1 MHWNSSCG
9 RNRAVWSTSTQG
21 GVKNEDQV
29 ASHRLAPW
37 RCSKIVKYHPFAR
50 PWTNTLASGH
60 SSIGFTDHHWIHTAV
75 YQIIF
80 AAQTFWGM
88 IDGFLAILL
97 PVRLGGH
104 LSGIVCQICKGG
116 MCLLQFCKAIS
127 FILSRPDM
135 VIAPWVTSIRDNFT
149 VISFTNI
156 SFNVLGVQRRTNI
169 KTYVYS

>member
-1 MHWNSSCG
+1 MHWNSFCG

-50 PWTNTLASGH
+50 PWTNTLASGL

-80 AAQTFWGM
+80 SAQTFGGWLMVSWQSCCQWDLG
-88 IDGFLAILL
+88 AICQ
-97 PVRLGGH
+97 G
-104 LSGIVCQICKGG
+104 LSAKYAKGG
-116 MCLLQFCKAIS
+116 CAPCNFAKRYLLYFHVPMWLS
-127 FILSRPDM
+127 HHELLRFETILP
-135 VIAPWVTSIRDNFT
+135 
-149 VISFTNI
+149 SFTTI
-156 SFNVLGVQRRTNI
+156 SFNVLWVKRRTNI
-169 KTYVYS
+169 ETYVYS